1 MSVNKR
7 SYRSYTGPLTP
18 VHWRFMVIARYGLAD
33 VWQSRVTNIL
43 FVLCLLVPLISVFFI
58 YLINSPTA
66 RVLIGMQNAP
76 LLAIDQRWFL
86 QLLIAQCWM
95 ALLPAAW
102 IGPRLISQDL
112 SHNALPIILSRPIT
126 RREYVL
132 GKLVVLWGFLSAVTW
147 LPMLLLFVFQ
157 ARMSAVP
164 WAADHWF
171 IATGTFAGSIIWI
184 ALLSLLTLALSAWVR
199 WRIVATALVF
209 GAIFV
214 SAGFGTVF
222 NAVMR
227 SNLGT
232 LINLPMMNTQLW
244 STLLRVPVP
253 VFRQMALPMW
263 MVLAS
268 MLAMGVACAAALN
281 ARIRAREV
289 VRG

>member
-1 MSVNKR
+1 VSVNKR

-18 VHWRFMVIARYGLAD
+18 MHRRFLVIARFGFAD

-43 FVLCLLVPLISVFFI
+43 FVLCLVPALLSLAFI
-58 YLINSPTA
+58 YVTNSETA
-66 RVLIGMQNAP
+66 RLLLGMQRVHF
-76 LLAIDQRWFL
+76 LAIDERFFL
-86 QLLIAQCWM
+86 RLMTAQCWL

-112 SHNALPIILSRPIT
+112 THNALPIILSRPIT

-132 GKLVVLWGFLSAVTW
+132 GKLVVLGGVLSAVTW
-147 LPMLLLFVFQ
+147 APLVLLFLFQ
-157 ARMSAVP
+157 ARMSTTP
-164 WAADHWF
+164 WLGAHLF
-171 IATGTFAGSIIWI
+171 IAGGIMAGSLIWI
-184 ALLSLLTLALSAWVR
+184 TLLSLLALALSAWVR

-232 LINLPMMNTQLW
+232 VLNLPLMTAQLW
-244 STLLRVPVP
+244 SSLLRVPLPPFSQEVP
-253 VFRQMALPMW
+253 MIMIVAAL
-263 MVLAS
+263 A
-268 MLAMGVACAAALN
+268 AMCTACGAALN

>member
-7 SYRSYTGPLTP
+7 GYRSFAGPLTP
-18 VHWRFMVIARYGLAD
+18 PRWRFTVIARYGLAD

-43 FVLCLLVPLISVFFI
+43 FVLCLIPSLVSMFLLYIV
-58 YLINSPTA
+58 NSPAA
-66 RVLIGMQNAP
+66 RIAIGMQNMP
-76 LLAIDQRWFL
+76 LFAVDQRWFL
-86 QLLIAQCWM
+86 QLLTVQCWI

-112 SHNALPIILSRPIT
+112 SHNALPIILSRSIT

-132 GKLVVLWGFLSAVTW
+132 GKLVVLWGLLSAVTW
-147 LPMLLLFVFQ
+147 VPLLLMFAFQ
-157 ARMSAVP
+157 AHMSAVP
-164 WAADHWF
+164 WASAHWF
-171 IATGTFAGSIIWI
+171 IATGMLAASLIWI
-184 ALLSLLTLALSAWVR
+184 VLLSFLALALSAWVR

-214 SAGFGTVF
+214 AAGFGTVF

-232 LINLPMMNTQLW
+232 VISLPQMNTQLW
-244 STLLRVPVP
+244 FTLLRVPIPSMWEWRVP
-253 VFRQMALPMW
+253 IWMIAVSMA
-263 MVLAS
+263 VICT
-268 MLAMGVACAAALN
+268 ACGAALN

>member
-1 MSVNKR
+1 
-7 SYRSYTGPLTP
+7 
-18 VHWRFMVIARYGLAD
+18 MVIARYGFAEL
-33 VWQSRVTNIL
+33 WQSRVTMIL
-43 FVLCLLVPLISVFFI
+43 CIICLIPPLISLVSI
-58 YLINSPTA
+58 YLVNSPTA
-66 RVLIGMQNAP
+66 RLLIGMQNAQ
-76 LLAIDQRWFL
+76 LLVVNQRFFL
-86 QLLIAQCWM
+86 QLLQAQCWL

-112 SHNALPIILSRPIT
+112 SHNALPVILSRPIT

-147 LPMLLLFVFQ
+147 VPLLLLYLFQ

-164 WAADHWF
+164 WAAEHWF
-171 IATGTFAGSIIWI
+171 VATGILAGSLIWI
-184 ALLSLLTLALSAWVR
+184 ALLSLLALALSAWVR

-227 SNLGT
+227 SNWGSV
-232 LINLPMMNTQLW
+232 INLPLMMTQLY
-244 STLLRVPVP
+244 SSLLHVPMSP
-253 VFRQMALPMW
+253 FMQQLPITI
-263 MVLAS
+263 VIASLAC
-268 MLAMGVACAAALN
+268 MCFACGAALN

>member
-1 MSVNKR
+1 MR
-7 SYRSYTGPLTP
+7 S
-18 VHWRFMVIARYGLAD
+18 RFMVISRYGFAE
-33 VWQSRVTNIL
+33 VWHSRVTNIL
-43 FVLCLLVPLISVFFI
+43 FVLCLVPPLFSLFFI
-58 YLINSPTA
+58 YLMNSPTA
-66 RVLIGMQNAP
+66 RALIGMQGNAP
-76 LLAIDQRWFL
+76 LLQIDQRWFL
-86 QLLIAQCWM
+86 QLLSAQCWM

-112 SHNALPIILSRPIT
+112 THNALPIILSRPIT

-132 GKLVVLWGFLSAVTW
+132 GKLIVLWGFLSAVTW
-147 LPMLLLFVFQ
+147 APVLLLFFFQ
-157 ARMSAVP
+157 AHMSLVP
-164 WAADHWF
+164 WAASHWF
-171 IATGTFAGSIIWI
+171 IATGTVIGSLIWI
-184 ALLSLLTLALSAWVR
+184 ALLSLLALALSAWVR

-232 LINLPMMNTQLW
+232 LVNLPVMNTQLW
-244 STLLRVPVP
+244 CALLNVPMP
-253 VFRQMALPMW
+253 PYRQFLLPMW
-263 MVLAS
+263 MVAAS
-268 MLAMGVACAAALN
+268 MTAMCIACGAALN